1 MNFVK
6 LIRPLSAGL
15 LPLAAALLLNACS
28 KPAPQEAPVRSVKV
42 MTIGVG
48 TLQSSVEFAGEV
60 RARVESRLGFRVAGK
75 LSQRPVQ
82 LGEHVKAGQLLAQL
96 DPQDYRLAADAARAQ
111 LAVAASNRDQAAADF
126 KRFKELKDQNFIS
139 GAEFERRTTA
149 LKAAQAQYDQAQAQL
164 ASQGHQAD
172 YTRLTADVSGV
183 VTAVEAEPG
192 QVLAAG
198 TPVVRIAQDGPR
210 DVVFSV
216 PEDRVAAVKTGS
228 KVAVRVWAADT
239 ALQGVVREVA
249 ASADPVTRT
258 FLVKVALSGEVPV
271 ALGSTVTVVPQA
283 LSHAG
288 APAIKVPTNALLQ
301 QGGKT
306 LVWLLDSASMTVKAQ
321 PVEVLT
327 ADGNEVVIASGLTP
341 GGQVVTS
348 GVHVLSAGQKVTIY
362 KEKVA
367 LAPVNQAVVAPDLIV
382 NSNPSAAK

>member
-1 MNFVK
+1 MNVVK
-6 LIRPLSAGL
+6 LVRPLSAGL
-15 LPLAAALLLNACS
+15 WPLAAALLLSACS
-28 KPAPQEAPVRSVKV
+28 KPAPLEAPVRSVKV
-42 MTIGVG
+42 MTVGVG

-75 LSQRPVQ
+75 LSQRAVQ
-82 LGEHVKAGQLLAQL
+82 LGEHVKAGQVLAQL

-111 LAVAASNRDQAAADF
+111 LAVAATNRDLAAADF
-126 KRFKELKDQNFIS
+126 KRYKELKDQNFIS

-149 LKAAQAQYDQAQAQL
+149 LTAAQAQVDQAKAQL
-164 ASQGHQAD
+164 ASQGNQAD

-183 VTAVEAEPG
+183 VTAVEAEQG
-192 QVLAAG
+192 QVLSAG
-198 TPVVRIAQDGPR
+198 ASVVRIAQDGPR

-216 PEDRVAAVKTGS
+216 PEDKVAAIKVGSPVVVK
-228 KVAVRVWAADT
+228 VWAGTTTWPGA
-239 ALQGVVREVA
+239 VREVA

-258 FLVKVALSGEVPV
+258 FVVKVALAGDASP
-271 ALGSTVTVVPQA
+271 ALGSTVSVVPQA

-306 LVWLLDSASMTVKAQ
+306 WVWLLDAASMTVKGQ

-341 GGQVVTS
+341 GMQVVTS
-348 GVHVLSAGQKVTIY
+348 GVHVLSANQPVTIY
-362 KEKVA
+362 KEKEAVTTVPIA
-367 LAPVNQAVVAPDLIV
+367 QAATESIANSSAPA
-382 NSNPSAAK
+382 SK